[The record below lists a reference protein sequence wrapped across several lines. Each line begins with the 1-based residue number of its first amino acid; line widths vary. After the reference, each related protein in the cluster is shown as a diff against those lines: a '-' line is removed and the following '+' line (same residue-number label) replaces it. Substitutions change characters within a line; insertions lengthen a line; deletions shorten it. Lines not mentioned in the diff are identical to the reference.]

1 MSGNEML
8 SRGGATR
15 GAAERCRPLI
25 IAAWGGGGLVTR
37 GMLTEGLNSVGRE
50 VSVSGAEPRVIRQT

>member
-1 MSGNEML
+1 MKCSLAVEQL
-8 SRGGATR
+8 
-15 GAAERCRPLI
+15 AELLKDAVPSSLPL
-25 IAAWGGGGLVTR
+25 GGGLVTR